1 MYGHFTFF
9 FKLLFQRHRLD
20 PKNWDEK
27 KKKKCAQNNVNMCRL
42 VTEKEKKK
50 EKGTAEENKEKK
62 WAKTKKSKTMWM
74 CID

>member
-1 MYGHFTFF
+1 
-9 FKLLFQRHRLD
+9 
-20 PKNWDEK
+20 
-27 KKKKCAQNNVNMCRL
+27 MCRL